1 MYMLPCV
8 PQESSQNSSDIMPAL
23 MELSDDEEAE
33 AVGRPQR
40 VCKLQVATMD
50 VVLVSC
56 FVRGCKSEALPA
68 TIWFPVL
75 SPFAT
80 SRASSV
86 QAAGSLTVR
95 ASKLECQNRVLSIWS
110 SNETYARMI
119 FCKNMEFFRS
129 NITASYLA

>member
-23 MELSDDEEAE
+23 MELSDNEEAE

-56 FVRGCKSEALPA
+56 FLRVCKSQALPA
-68 TIWFPVL
+68 TMQQVL
-75 SPFAT
+75 VSCSFAFCNLKGKF
-80 SRASSV
+80 S
-86 QAAGSLTVR
+86 AGRRLIES
-95 ASKLECQNRVLSIWS
+95 
-110 SNETYARMI
+110 
-119 FCKNMEFFRS
+119 
-129 NITASYLA
+129 

>member
-1 MYMLPCV
+1 MYMLPYV

-56 FVRGCKSEALPA
+56 FLRVCKSEALPA
-68 TIWFPVL
+68 TMQQVL
-75 SPFAT
+75 VSCSFAFCNLKGKF
-80 SRASSV
+80 S
-86 QAAGSLTVR
+86 AGCRLIDS
-95 ASKLECQNRVLSIWS
+95 
-110 SNETYARMI
+110 
-119 FCKNMEFFRS
+119 
-129 NITASYLA
+129 